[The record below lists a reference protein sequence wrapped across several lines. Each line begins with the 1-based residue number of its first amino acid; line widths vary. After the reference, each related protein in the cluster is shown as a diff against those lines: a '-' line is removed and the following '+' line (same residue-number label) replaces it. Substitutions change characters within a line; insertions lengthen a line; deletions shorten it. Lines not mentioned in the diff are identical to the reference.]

1 MTASNSQICRPNAT
15 RNRSAS
21 SGAQVYGAR
30 NQIRAY
36 GGYSKTCSPYRRP
49 ASSASTPPM
58 KMGISPAVLP
68 RYCRLSTG
76 SVAIARRNA
85 AAVVRAAGD
94 SLDQIRSDRVDQIRS
109 DRVRADQIRSAE
121 VNRGPY
127 AVAVLALAV
136 LVFFAAAARVAFAA
150 FSAVFRCS
158 DVCTPNFLLNR
169 STRPSVS
176 ISF

>member
-36 GGYSKTCSPYRRP
+36 GGYSKTCSAYRRP
-49 ASSASTPPM
+49 AITASTPPM
-58 KMGISPAVLP
+58 KTGISPAVLP

-94 SLDQIRSDRVDQIRS
+94 
-109 DRVRADQIRSAE
+109 RADQIADQLRSAD

-136 LVFFAAAARVAFAA
+136 LVFFAAAALVAFAA

-158 DVCTPNFLLNR
+158 DVCAPNFLLNR